1 MKIYLVGFFLLAA
14 IPAFSSESTSVSTG
28 TLVLK
33 DALAIAQKEN
43 PEIVAARKKWE
54 AAKARITQAWTPDK
68 PRLDIERMYAPR
80 GENIISN
87 AEEKN
92 IAITQELP
100 FPSTLYLKGRLA
112 RKESDMAEAAFRSK
126 ERDVLSRVKS
136 AYAMLY
142 FSRHAIHVFEE
153 NTDLMRRFS
162 KVAESKY
169 AAGKA
174 SQGEVLKAQVEL
186 SKMQNMLI
194 TLGQEKE
201 TNQAMLNTLLN
212 RDPQTEMGIPEDP
225 SSPSMKEDLQQLQA
239 QALKTRPDLQE
250 SALGVERTGT
260 AVGIARSDY
269 LPDLML
275 QYRRRDMMNGP
286 DSQDAIVGFSI
297 PLWFWKQGAMV
308 KEAKADRE
316 MAQAEYQT
324 MKNMTLYD
332 VKNLFVKVQTA
343 QRLIDLYQTSVI
355 PQAEEA
361 LKVAESG
368 YQSEKS
374 SFLDLLDSS
383 RSLLGFRLEHYQY
396 ITDYEI
402 ALAELE
408 RAVGSDLKEAQ

>member
-1 MKIYLVGFFLLAA
+1 MATAA
-14 IPAFSSESTSVSTG
+14 LGAEAPAVSTG
-28 TLVLK
+28 TLTLK
-33 DALAIAQKEN
+33 DALAMAQKEN
-43 PEIVAARKKWE
+43 PEILAARKKWD
-54 AAKARITQAWTPDK
+54 AARARISQAGTPDK

-80 GENIISN
+80 GENIISK

-92 IAITQELP
+92 IAVTQELP
-100 FPSTLYLKGRLA
+100 FPSTLYLKSRLA
-112 RKESDMAEAAFRSK
+112 KKEAQMAEAAFRSK
-126 ERDVLSRVKS
+126 ERSVLSRVKS

-142 FSRHAIHVFEE
+142 WSHHALHVFEE

-162 KVAESKY
+162 KVAEARY
-169 AAGKA
+169 ASGKA

-194 TLGQEKE
+194 SLDQERE

-212 RDPQTEMGIPEDP
+212 RDPQTPLGPPEEP
-225 SSPSMKEDLQQLQA
+225 ASPSMKEDLRELQT
-239 QALKTRPDLQE
+239 QALKTRPDLKE
-250 SALGVERTGT
+250 AALSVERSGT

-275 QYRRRDMMNGP
+275 QYRQRDMMNGV
-286 DSQDAIVGFSI
+286 DSQDAIIGFSV

-316 MAQAEYQT
+316 MAQAELQT

-332 VKNLFVKVQTA
+332 VKNLFVKVQTT

-361 LKVAESG
+361 LKVAEAG
-368 YQSEKS
+368 YQSDKLN
-374 SFLDLLDSS
+374 FLDLLDAS
-383 RSLLGFRLEHYQY
+383 RSLLNFRLEHYQH

-408 RAVGSDLKEAQ
+408 RAVGSDLRLATASKEAQ